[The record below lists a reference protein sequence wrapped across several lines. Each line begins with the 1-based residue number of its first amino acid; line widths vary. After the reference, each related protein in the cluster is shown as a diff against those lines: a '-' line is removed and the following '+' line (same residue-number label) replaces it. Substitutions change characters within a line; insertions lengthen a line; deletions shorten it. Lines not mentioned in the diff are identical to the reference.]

1 MSGRTQKTMAIRGG
15 VIKVRSYQED
25 RINLMVLE
33 AAESATV
40 PLGAGSVSIML
51 RDRGIM
57 ISEAGAGRIL
67 RSLRERG
74 FLQKVG
80 FKGHV
85 ATLEGTQ
92 KLSSLRTARQAA
104 ETLDLL
110 MESSGNLKGHSLTDI
125 LTARKAIEREAAM
138 QAALKATPEDIAR
151 LEEIIGQQYR
161 EMERKSYYADISADF
176 HHEII
181 RIARMPLL
189 KMMYEF
195 IGLSVEWQIF
205 FIETFRIYDTP
216 LNVSHENILK
226 AIKEG
231 DPRKAADLMEEH
243 LMDVIENAGSFTAL
257 KTK

>member
-1 MSGRTQKTMAIRGG
+1 MRVKKNYGG
-15 VIKVRSYQED
+15 VARVRSYQED

-33 AAESATV
+33 AAEASAV
-40 PLGAGSVSIML
+40 PLGAGSVSIIL
-51 RDRGIM
+51 RDNGIK

-74 FLQKVG
+74 FLKKVG
-80 FKGHV
+80 FKGHI
-85 ATLEGTQ
+85 TTNEGMK
-92 KLSSLRTARQAA
+92 KLASLRNAKQAA

-110 MESSGNLKGHSLTDI
+110 MRNSGNLKGHSMTDI
-125 LTARKAIEREAAM
+125 LTARKAIEREAAI
-138 QAALKATPEDIAR
+138 QAALKATSDDIAA
-151 LEEIIGQQYR
+151 LEEIIRQQYI
-161 EMERKSYYADISADF
+161 EMGRKSYYADISAEF
-176 HHEII
+176 HQEII

-226 AIKEG
+226 AIKER
-231 DPRKAADLMEEH
+231 DPRKAADLMEQH
-243 LMDVIENAGSFTAL
+243 LNDVIDNVGNFSAL
-257 KTK
+257 QLK